1 MSINE
6 YAADAADEWLPL
18 RIAGSL
24 DNGATDAEYTPIH
37 EPLVRAG
44 YNRRTNKTVLY
55 VANPDGETA
64 TIVSGAGDR
73 IICAGEEGHAELLRL
88 IESVAEL
95 ATGNAARITEME
107 KSMAGLSVIVA
118 DACKTIHRLL
128 NAEPDSDD
136 GLTAAYM
143 LGAYD
148 GKHGTGTGTD
158 YAHIPLAE
166 WQDITTELEWL
177 RLQRPTQDEDG
188 VLIDNEAWA
197 VLQRDAAIGAS
208 VPWEA
213 LEWVWAGAASV
224 NAAPSPDIEA
234 VKAWIDAHAPK
245 EAAE

>member
-24 DNGATDAEYTPIH
+24 DNGAIDVEYSPVHKIAADERHDDH
-37 EPLVRAG
+37 EQRLHQLESEMRAA
-44 YNRRTNKTVLY
+44 NESIAQAWKY
-55 VANPDGETA
+55 V
-64 TIVSGAGDR
+64 
-73 IICAGEEGHAELLRL
+73 ELLL
-88 IESVAEL
+88 
-95 ATGNAARITEME
+95 
-107 KSMAGLSVIVA
+107 
-118 DACKTIHRLL
+118 HRPA
-128 NAEPDSDD
+128 NETPDSDD